1 VEDWSQ
7 AKSRFKKIGLELPDP
22 KPGKTEAQL
31 NDPEGNL
38 FSVSEKGWQ

>member
-7 AKSRFKKIGLELPDP
+7 AKSRFKDIGLELPDP
-22 KPGKTEAQL
+22 KPGKTEVQL

-38 FSVSEKGWQ
+38 FSVPEKGWQ